1 MVTNVDGQDAY
12 VTADPTLAQIGQRA
26 LPLYTLDRKDVLLLD
41 LYAELDTNFRL
52 RALGGARTD
61 EPMTPFIERVIA
73 ERDELRRQVHNLNWA
88 LSMPGFEQM
97 ATPEDQ
103 AEHEAGVAA
112 VDAVLARMEH
122 NKAQHDAMVK
132 AAERYRWLREHG
144 DNHCTE
150 KDGYGGQTL
159 MVGDCLDAAVDAAM
173 APRPAVG

>member
-1 MVTNVDGQDAY
+1 MSYAGK
-12 VTADPTLAQIGQRA
+12 IE
-26 LPLYTLDRKDVLLLD
+26 D
-41 LYAELDTNFRL
+41 L
-52 RALGGARTD
+52 
-61 EPMTPFIERVIA
+61 IA

-132 AAERYRWLREHG
+132 DAERYRWLRDSNRIPRGADPEGHIVV
-144 DNHCTE
+144 CA
-150 KDGYGGQTL
+150 GGGEDVLWGEQ
-159 MVGDCLDAAVDAAM
+159 MDAKIDSDMQPGAVW
-173 APRPAVG
+173 

>member
-1 MVTNVDGQDAY
+1 MS
-12 VTADPTLAQIGQRA
+12 
-26 LPLYTLDRKDVLLLD
+26 YTWKIED
-41 LYAELDTNFRL
+41 L
-52 RALGGARTD
+52 
-61 EPMTPFIERVIA
+61 IA

-132 AAERYRWLREHG
+132 DAERYRKLIASGNFCVGTFGGWALR
-144 DNHCTE
+144 C
-150 KDGYGGQTL
+150 GGSLDTKAE
-159 MVGDCLDAAVDAAM
+159 LDAAADAL
-173 APRPAVG
+173 PAVGDA